1 MILGMTCAL
10 AMLSLWMDGGMLW
23 WHHVHMRLSMDC
35 GRCSGRRRRR
45 CKGIVAC
52 IGSPRHLVL
61 CMDQFIGPSSQTS
74 WSEMGLEMLRQI
86 VGPAETLPARGNGA
100 FMRTLLSMSPHVT
113 L

>member
-1 MILGMTCAL
+1 MILGMTCAP
-10 AMLSLWMDGGMLW
+10 AMLSLWMDGGMLCW
-23 WHHVHMRLSMDC
+23 QQVHMRLSMDC
-35 GRCSGRRRRR
+35 GR